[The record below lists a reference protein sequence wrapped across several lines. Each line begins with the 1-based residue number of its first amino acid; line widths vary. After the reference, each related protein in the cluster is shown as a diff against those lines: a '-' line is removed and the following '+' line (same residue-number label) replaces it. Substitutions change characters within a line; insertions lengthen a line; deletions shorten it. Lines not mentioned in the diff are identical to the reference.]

1 MKIYLKIA
9 IWFLI
14 TGLLYACEQ
23 PGNNKIPDFDYLQK
37 DSLYADENQHSLVIK
52 NPHDTSIHIQFQLNN
67 KFWFRKTQM
76 LDAVKNMDNGSLPGV
91 SPNASN
97 AWRFVMQH
105 TFHYNETPLPKGY
118 KYSPSIFI
126 NSLGGGLCSNR
137 NTALCHIW
145 KHLGY
150 KSRCIHL
157 DGHLITEV
165 YDNNNWHMLDADF
178 HNYYLDNDNKVAGY
192 KALEKNINN
201 LHLKYDPGLI
211 NPPLI
216 NLLFFSRYYNLLFS
230 TTFNNEIQDWYM
242 HHIPW
247 CDIWLELPP
256 HSHVVFPVKTVS
268 EHSAYALG
276 ELHIAGHFTGTVDI
290 PFAFYPERNTQIM
303 GFHAHNN
310 NFKTH
315 NMYPPG
321 KYLVCGEN
329 PVLNLYINPLLSRIQ
344 ETNYL
349 NIYKSQNKPLI
360 TELTQQE
367 YNNIFLDY
375 RELQIDKF
383 KNPSSQEFFE
393 WTRNNRSKLDT
404 IHIQNGLNVERS
416 LKWIYTQAYQQRIP
430 DSVSNRIEHVTSL
443 LDSLQNNYEEFYV
456 FLDNRIS
463 MDYLAYYTFFSEG
476 EIRNYAEILLTKAES
491 E

>member
-1 MKIYLKIA
+1 MKL
-9 IWFLI
+9 FLQHI
-14 TGLLYACEQ
+14 LLILIIGVSFSCRKAE
-23 PGNNKIPDFDYLQK
+23 NNNTIKFDYLQK
-37 DSLYADENQHSLVIK
+37 DSLYADNNQNSVVIK
-52 NPHDTSIHIQFQLNN
+52 NPHDTSINIQFQLNN
-67 KFWFRKTQM
+67 KFWFKKSQM
-76 LDAVKNMDNGSLPGV
+76 LDAIKNMDNGSLPGV

-105 TFHYNETPLPKGY
+105 TFHYNETPLPKTY
-118 KYSPSIFI
+118 SYSPSIFI
-126 NSLGGGLCSNR
+126 NSIGGGLCSNR
-137 NTALCHIW
+137 NTPLSHIW
-145 KHLGY
+145 KNLGY
-150 KSRCIHL
+150 NSRCIQL
-157 DGHLITEV
+157 EGHLVTEV
-165 YDNNNWHMLDADF
+165 YDNNNWHMLDADY

-192 KALEKNINN
+192 KALENNINN
-201 LHLKYDPGLI
+201 LHLKYDPNLI
-211 NPPLI
+211 NPQLI
-216 NLLFFSRYYNLLFS
+216 NLLFDSKNYNSLF
-230 TTFNNEIQDWYM
+230 TTAFNNEIQDWYM

-247 CDIWLELPP
+247 CDIWVELPP

-268 EHSAYALG
+268 EQSAYALG

-290 PFAFYPERNTQIM
+290 PFAFYPDTNTQIM

-315 NMYPPG
+315 KMYPPG

-349 NIYKSQNKPLI
+349 DIYKSQNKPLV

-367 YNNIFLDY
+367 YKNRFLDY
-375 RELQIDKF
+375 RQLQIDIF
-383 KNPSSQEFFE
+383 KNPSSQEFVE

-404 IHIQNGLNVERS
+404 IHIQNSQNVDRS

-430 DSVSNRIEHVTSL
+430 DSISIRIEHATSFLDSIQNEHEQLFTL
-443 LDSLQNNYEEFYV
+443 LDNW
-456 FLDNRIS
+456 IS
-463 MDYLAYYTFFSEG
+463 MDHLAYYTFFSEG
-476 EIRNYAEILLTKAES
+476 EIRNYAKVLLTETES